1 MSKYISHQS
10 NEMEEWATNT
20 LSTEELS
27 QYRAAVEANDNLWQS
42 YQTQGLYTVQETYE
56 TVYSIDLAANIEV
69 RKNQKIVMHSGI
81 DFFSLE
87 LDSNFKSWM
96 LRFQSE
102 TGTIISMAQVE
113 Q

>member
-27 QYRAAVEANDNLWQS
+27 QYRAAAKANSDLWQS
-42 YQTQGLYTVQETYE
+42 YRTQGLYTVQETYE
-56 TVYSIDLAANIEV
+56 TVHSIDLAANIEV
-69 RKNQKIVMHSGI
+69 LKSQKIVMQPGV
-81 DFFSLE
+81 DLFSLE

-96 LRFQSE
+96 HRFQSE
-102 TGTIISMAQVE
+102 TGTIISMVQVE
-113 Q
+113 